1 MGIVQ
6 VQVVPCAVGCA
17 RKCYCIQYVG
27 VIQNFFS
34 AVFYFDFFGQF
45 PMCVQELPFEFLAGC
60 LRPIAA
66 FSTFVAAARYS
77 MTYPITNMDLA
88 ILISFIGSVCL

>member
-66 FSTFVAAARYS
+66 FSTFVAAARYKHDVS
-77 MTYPITNMDLA
+77 DYQY
-88 ILISFIGSVCL
+88 GSGNID